1 MAEKKYGHLVKPI
14 TYNRVEGDGPPEYT
28 AAMRGPAL
36 EGFNAGFVHG
46 FRRTAGP
53 WGGHLAV
60 SHVHPYN
67 ETMLFAGIDYDH
79 PNELP
84 AKLTVGMG
92 AEGEVHTLDR
102 PTVVVCPAG
111 TPHGP
116 IATESV
122 EKPYIFMAVVCNA
135 VRQSE
140 DVALHGETDGH
151 RYDDLVQAFEFRWLK
166 RENSGNADWMTGW
179 SGERSEG
186 FKLNFTWAFHTG
198 VGPFHTH
205 DPHVHPNDEIL
216 VFVGTDADR
225 PDYLGAE
232 VEIFMGEEMESH
244 VFDTPTVVIAPA
256 GLVHCP
262 LVVRRVDRPWNFTA
276 ICLNNSHDT
285 TWLGGDP
292 DVPNRYAHPPR
303 RE

>member
-1 MAEKKYGHLVKPI
+1 MADKKYGHLIKPI
-14 TYNRVEGDGPPEYT
+14 TYRRTEESGQPEYT
-28 AAMRGPAL
+28 GNLRGTTL
-36 EGFNAGFVHG
+36 EGLNGGFVHG
-46 FRRTAGP
+46 FRRNPGP

-67 ETMLFAGIDYDH
+67 ETMLFTGIDYDH

-84 AKLTVGMG
+84 ARLTVGLG
-92 AEGEVHTLDR
+92 PEGEIHTLDK

-111 TPHGP
+111 VPHGP
-116 IATESV
+116 IASPSV
-122 EKPYIFMAVVCNA
+122 EKPYAFLAVVCQGE
-135 VRQSE
+135 RMSD
-140 DVALHGETDGH
+140 DVELRGETDGH
-151 RYDDLVQAFEFRWLK
+151 KYDGLVQPYEMRYLK
-166 RENSGNADWMTGW
+166 REGSGNADWMTGW
-179 SGERSEG
+179 SGANQEG

-205 DPHVHPNDEIL
+205 DPHVHPNDEVL

-232 VEIFMGEEMESH
+232 IEVFMGEEMESH
-244 VFDTPTVVIAPA
+244 VFDTPTAVVAPA

-276 ICLNNSHDT
+276 ICLNNTHDT

-292 DVPNRYAHPPR
+292 NVPNRYAHPPR

>member
-1 MAEKKYGHLVKPI
+1 MAEKKYGHLIKPI
-14 TYNRVEGDGPPEYT
+14 TYNKVEGEGAPEYT
-28 AAMRGPAL
+28 AALRGPAL

-53 WGGHLAV
+53 WGGHLAA

-67 ETMLFAGIDYDH
+67 ETMLFAGVDYDH

-84 AKLTVGMG
+84 AKLTIGLG
-92 AEGEVHTLDR
+92 EEGEVHTIDK
-102 PTVVVCPAG
+102 PAVVVCPAG

-122 EKPYIFMAVVCNA
+122 DKPYIFLAVVCNA
-135 VRQSE
+135 VRMSE
-140 DVALHGETDGH
+140 DVATHGETDGH
-151 RYDDLVQAFEFRWLK
+151 RYDDLVQPFEMRHLK

-179 SGERSEG
+179 SGERRQG

-205 DPHVHPNDEIL
+205 DPHVHPNDECL
-216 VFVGTDADR
+216 VFVGTDPDR

-244 VFDTPTVVIAPA
+244 VFDTPTAVVAPA

-262 LVVRRVDRPWNFTA
+262 LVIRRVEHPYNFTA

-292 DVPNRYAHPPR
+292 NVPNRYAHPPR